1 MTHHPSTEIPVS
13 SLQSDAA
20 DGFTQPSIRGR
31 AIAAILFDLD
41 GTLIETDDQA
51 VERLAG
57 RLKPVR
63 RFLPDRDTTRAARR
77 LIMHNHDFLNR
88 WLVRLDRLG
97 LDRGII
103 GLATRLGLLD
113 DRSNRVSVM
122 PVAGTVEL
130 VTRLAGRYK
139 LAIVSTR
146 AEAELRAYIDHQG
159 LTGCFQ
165 AIVGSDSTNRI
176 KPHPEPVLRALA
188 LLNVAAG
195 QAVMVGDTTVDIEA
209 ARSAGVLAIGV
220 LCGFG
225 EPKDFGNADLVLE
238 STADLAALL

>member
-1 MTHHPSTEIPVS
+1 
-13 SLQSDAA
+13 
-20 DGFTQPSIRGR
+20 
-31 AIAAILFDLD
+31 
-41 GTLIETDDQA
+41 
-51 VERLAG
+51 
-57 RLKPVR
+57 
-63 RFLPDRDTTRAARR
+63 
-77 LIMHNHDFLNR
+77 MHNHDFLNR

-209 ARSAGVLAIGV
+209 ARAAGVLAIGV

-238 STADLAALL
+238 STADLATLL